1 MLQYALDTLII
12 LLVVLDPVG
21 VVPIFAALTH
31 DASDELR
38 HRMAYKGVAIAAII
52 LVGFMFTGQYLLSV
66 LNISFNAFRISGG
79 ILLLLL
85 AIEMVFARQS
95 GLRSTTRSETE
106 EAVHKHDISVFPLA
120 IPLIAGPG
128 ALTTLLLLL
137 GENAYGAWGVALLCA
152 ILFCVLAFTLLALLT
167 TGALMRILGETGT
180 NVVSR
185 VLGVLLASLAV
196 QYILDGVSGGLF
208 PNNITN
214 AP

>member
-1 MLQYALDTLII
+1 MLQYAIDTLII

-31 DASDELR
+31 GATEDIR
-38 HRMAYKGVAIAAII
+38 RRMAFKGVTIAALI
-52 LVGFMFTGQYLLSV
+52 LIGFMLTGQYLLGV

-95 GLRSTTRSETE
+95 GLRSTTLSETQ
-106 EAVHKHDISVFPLA
+106 EAVHKPDISVFPLA

-128 ALTTLLLLL
+128 AMTTLLLLL
-137 GENAYGAWGVALLCA
+137 GENTQGLLGIIVLCT
-152 ILFCVLAFTLLALLT
+152 ILFFVLGGTLLALLT

-185 VLGVLLASLAV
+185 VLGVMLASLAI
-196 QYILDGVSGGLF
+196 QYILDGVSGAFF
-208 PNNITN
+208 PAVITT
-214 AP
+214 AS